1 MPTTLAPPLPRGGL
15 SHPGIASIV
24 PSSNRI
30 LLQNVSWDEYERLCD
45 LFAERHIFLTYDQ
58 GELEICMPSA
68 EHDRAGYLFDNILAY
83 VTRYLGVLIDGVGSA
98 TLRNKLSSR
107 GLEPDR
113 AFYLSRAKEVL
124 GKKTLDI
131 SMDPPPDLAIETDI
145 SSSSIPRMP
154 IYATLGVPEVWR
166 YDGES
171 LSFWRLDELDYSE
184 TSVSSVIPQLTPELV
199 AAWLIIGQ
207 TEGVHAVY
215 DAIDTWWKTK
225 QQ

>member
-1 MPTTLAPPLPRGGL
+1 MPAILTPPVKQRG
-15 SHPGIASIV
+15 SYQPGMAGV
-24 PSSNRI
+24 TPSNNRI
-30 LLQNVSWDEYERLCD
+30 LLQNISWDEYERLCD
-45 LFAERHIFLTYDQ
+45 LFAEHYIFLTYDQ

-83 VTRYLGVLIDGVGSA
+83 VTRYLGVLIDGVGAA

-124 GKKTLDI
+124 GKKSLDI
-131 SMDPPPDLAIETDI
+131 SFDPPPDLAIETDI

-171 LSFWRLDELDYSE
+171 SPSGAS
-184 TSVSSVIPQLTPELV
+184 TN
-199 AAWLIIGQ
+199 
-207 TEGVHAVY
+207 
-215 DAIDTWWKTK
+215 
-225 QQ
+225 